1 MTETT
6 GLTNTVSLG
15 AGNDKV
21 TFTQNLADADIVN
34 GGDGTDTVVGISA
47 NLAGLTSA
55 ATTSNLTNFET
66 VQVSDQLDNALNVSN
81 VQEDGIATVTLATS
95 GEDLVDGTLRTIT
108 GEAGAFTVNLG
119 KSAAGNSGSI
129 GAAGTLTISDGADN
143 ATTDDALTI
152 NNTAINSTSGGN
164 LDLDDSITS
173 AGYELVTLNT
183 GSGSGNEQQDIEI
196 VTITA
201 DAATA
206 ATSLTLKGNNAIDL
220 ATRVTTNSTAG
231 LTIDASAL
239 KAQAT
244 GVSSLDIASAVVGT
258 GGTVTIKGTGG
269 DDTVGAAGAAATAVA
284 TTVTAGAGADA
295 IYTGAGADTI
305 NGGAGKDTINS
316 GSGNDTVDAGAD
328 NDTIDFSGN
337 FTIKDTVD
345 GGDGT
350 DTLILNNTDVTTVQ
364 AYSLGQ
370 VNTLNGQISNVEKVD
385 FNATLNG
392 TIDMGR
398 LDSIANVVLDGL
410 AGASNVNG
418 LAATHDVTITAA
430 LGQTLGVALADAT
443 GTADSGNIT
452 LKSDSAINMPGSVT
466 TVNGVET
473 LNIAGIDATAAGT
486 GNQNLLQ
493 LNADKLT
500 SIILTGNEGLAITGT
515 QAKLTLVDASAI
527 AANDT
532 GDTAA
537 NMGVSFSSGNTS
549 TIAVVTMTGGAGEDT
564 FTGRTGNTGK
574 DVFNG
579 GAAADTYVVSTGA
592 DEFSGGAGADTAQFS
607 KTLMEANSTTTLTS
621 TYDGGAGTDI
631 IQLLTDDTHVADAD
645 FRGMTSFES
654 IVSKDGTNT
663 FTLAENA
670 DALGISTI
678 TGGAAVDTVDISD
691 ADFDNALTFI
701 QDDARA
707 VDVLTGWTTGS
718 TGDSNVVSLGLSALE
733 TAGTTGVDTSAS
745 DYIQLFSGASVVAG
759 EDIVLQVISAD
770 TTAAV
775 TGANV
780 FIIAGTTAAS
790 VAAAVNLMEDGGTRS
805 ISTDGDLAGL

>member
-1 MTETT
+1 
-6 GLTNTVSLG
+6 
-15 AGNDKV
+15 
-21 TFTQNLADADIVN
+21 
-34 GGDGTDTVVGISA
+34 
-47 NLAGLTSA
+47 
-55 ATTSNLTNFET
+55 
-66 VQVSDQLDNALNVSN
+66 
-81 VQEDGIATVTLATS
+81 
-95 GEDLVDGTLRTIT
+95 
-108 GEAGAFTVNLG
+108 
-119 KSAAGNSGSI
+119 
-129 GAAGTLTISDGADN
+129 
-143 ATTDDALTI
+143 
-152 NNTAINSTSGGN
+152 
-164 LDLDDSITS
+164 
-173 AGYELVTLNT
+173 
-183 GSGSGNEQQDIEI
+183 
-196 VTITA
+196 
-201 DAATA
+201 
-206 ATSLTLKGNNAIDL
+206 
-220 ATRVTTNSTAG
+220 
-231 LTIDASAL
+231 
-239 KAQAT
+239 
-244 GVSSLDIASAVVGT
+244 
-258 GGTVTIKGTGG
+258 
-269 DDTVGAAGAAATAVA
+269 
-284 TTVTAGAGADA
+284 
-295 IYTGAGADTI
+295 
-305 NGGAGKDTINS
+305 
-316 GSGNDTVDAGAD
+316 
-328 NDTIDFSGN
+328 
-337 FTIKDTVD
+337 
-345 GGDGT
+345 
-350 DTLILNNTDVTTVQ
+350 
-364 AYSLGQ
+364 
-370 VNTLNGQISNVEKVD
+370 
-385 FNATLNG
+385 
-392 TIDMGR
+392 
-398 LDSIANVVLDGL
+398 
-410 AGASNVNG
+410 
-418 LAATHDVTITAA
+418 
-430 LGQTLGVALADAT
+430 
-443 GTADSGNIT
+443 
-452 LKSDSAINMPGSVT
+452 
-466 TVNGVET
+466 
-473 LNIAGIDATAAGT
+473 
-486 GNQNLLQ
+486 
-493 LNADKLT
+493 
-500 SIILTGNEGLAITGT
+500 
-515 QAKLTLVDASAI
+515 
-527 AANDT
+527 
-532 GDTAA
+532 
-537 NMGVSFSSGNTS
+537 MGVSFSSGNTS

-805 ISTDGDLAGL
+805 ISTDGDLAANDNAIFVYSDGTDAFVSSLTVIAADTTDGTIVDTNLEGDHLIKLSGIDAITATTFDASDFAFIA